1 MNIPFVDLSRLTK
14 KIENEF
20 FSAAKEVINRS
31 AFILGPEVK
40 SFEEEFA
47 QYLSSKHCIS
57 VASGTD
63 ALHLSC
69 RALEIG
75 SGDEVIIPANTF
87 IATALGVTLSGATP
101 VLVDCRELDYCID
114 PNLIESAI
122 TPKTKAIIPVH
133 LYGQCVD
140 MDAICKIAKK
150 YSLKIIED
158 ASQAHGAKY
167 KGKYA
172 GCFGDL
178 ACFSFYPGKNLGAFG
193 DGGCVTTN
201 NSELAQNLLHLRNY
215 GSTQKYVHKT
225 LGFNSRLDTLQACV
239 LRLKL
244 KYLNECNE
252 SRRWVASQYQ
262 NFLKEMD
269 DLILP
274 NSLEDRVHVYHLYVV
289 RHVKRNDLIAFLKEK
304 RISALI
310 HYPIPIH
317 LQEAYL
323 SMGYNQGSFPVAEKT
338 SREIFSL
345 PIFPYMQL
353 EEISYVAKVM
363 KEFLKN
369 ISVYP
374 YSN

>member
-1 MNIPFVDLSRLTK
+1 
-14 KIENEF
+14 
-20 FSAAKEVINRS
+20 
-31 AFILGPEVK
+31 
-40 SFEEEFA
+40 
-47 QYLSSKHCIS
+47 
-57 VASGTD
+57 
-63 ALHLSC
+63 
-69 RALEIG
+69 
-75 SGDEVIIPANTF
+75 
-87 IATALGVTLSGATP
+87 
-101 VLVDCRELDYCID
+101 
-114 PNLIESAI
+114 
-122 TPKTKAIIPVH
+122 
-133 LYGQCVD
+133 
-140 MDAICKIAKK
+140 
-150 YSLKIIED
+150 
-158 ASQAHGAKY
+158 
-167 KGKYA
+167 
-172 GCFGDL
+172 
-178 ACFSFYPGKNLGAFG
+178 
-193 DGGCVTTN
+193 
-201 NSELAQNLLHLRNY
+201 
-215 GSTQKYVHKT
+215 
-225 LGFNSRLDTLQACV
+225 
-239 LRLKL
+239 
-244 KYLNECNE
+244 
-252 SRRWVASQYQ
+252 RWVASQYQ